1 MAPPCCKIVSLALN
15 QATAARRCLP
25 LGDDA
30 DMWQW
35 PQVDPVVS
43 AAVHNVAALFAKARQ
58 DFSGYYRAALQYLCY
73 VSVQDL
79 PQDEQVALARD
90 ISLAALLGDS
100 IFSFAELL
108 LHPVVRLAQLCPIRL
123 CLCPGSAHQ

>member
-1 MAPPCCKIVSLALN
+1 M
-15 QATAARRCLP
+15 
-25 LGDDA
+25 
-30 DMWQW
+30 
-35 PQVDPVVS
+35 S

-73 VSVQDL
+73 VSVQEL
-79 PQDEQVALARD
+79 PEDERVALARD

-108 LHPVVRLAQLCPIRL
+108 LHPVVRAAQAVHCAVLLHRC
-123 CLCPGSAHQ
+123 C